1 VTLETSLLGD
11 IYSVEEYQIE
21 FAPREGCKTLRSF
34 AGISRL
40 ISVVRMRD
48 VLAPPLGA
56 IAMLLLTGGLR
67 YAPTTGYFL
76 ATLWVAPR

>member
-1 VTLETSLLGD
+1 MTTETNLLGD

-21 FAPREGCKTLRSF
+21 FAPRRGVQDIK
-34 AGISRL
+34 
-40 ISVVRMRD
+40 VVRRISLLIAVVHTRD

-76 ATLWVAPR
+76 ATLRVA